1 MLRLVAID
9 LLAGAVLMALWYLW
23 FTRVNRKRCAE
34 VLRWINAAFQGRGQI
49 SSLKWIGM
57 SRFNV
62 RLRLTPGVFQNASA
76 TVQLIPRELPFH
88 WLISRLKKKQETLTF
103 EADLDYAPTFNLQVQ
118 NHRWCGRTRKK
129 LNPGGN
135 DWTTERTGAFVL
147 TTRTDWQRE
156 ITTMMN
162 SLVASRECDCL
173 SVSFRRTSPHF
184 SAIVPLQSISPQS
197 QRESQIFDVLRELA
211 AGASASR
218 F

>member
-1 MLRLVAID
+1 MLRLLAID
-9 LLAGAVLMALWYLW
+9 LLAGAVLMALWFLW
-23 FTRVNRKRCAE
+23 FTRVNHKRCAE
-34 VLRWINAAFQGRGQI
+34 VLRWIHSAFEDHGQI
-49 SSLKWIGM
+49 SGLKWIGL

-62 RLRLTPGVFQNASA
+62 RLRLVPGVFHNASV
-76 TVQLIPRELPFH
+76 TVQLLPRELPFH
-88 WLISRLKKKQETLTF
+88 WFTSRLRKQQETLTF
-103 EADLDYAPTFNLQVQ
+103 DADLDYAPTFNLQVQ

-129 LNPGGN
+129 LNPAAKG
-135 DWTTERTGAFVL
+135 WSTERTGPFVL

-162 SLVASRECDCL
+162 SLVASRESDCL

-184 SAIVPLQSISPQS
+184 SATVLLQSISP
-197 QRESQIFDVLRELA
+197 ESETEIGIFDVLRELA